1 MIYAFSHAAGR
12 VLAIDAALLA
22 TAIMAGAQT
31 AITSEVRG
39 RVFNASSGRNL
50 NTAQV
55 TVKGTTIGGGTDPS
69 GEYRLQLP
77 PGDVE
82 LADSVRMNWHQGPG
96 RIREPKVDD
105 PRLPKSWSSSRTVVS
120 AEAEYRITNRLSL
133 YGAANN
139 LTDTPGISRSYG
151 SITPEYSKNPGLSV
165 YGTDFTLGLWGTF

>member
-55 TVKGTTIGGGTDPS
+55 TVKGTTIGGAPTPAASTASSCRRATWSWPTRS
-69 GEYRLQLP
+69 G
-77 PGDVE
+77 
-82 LADSVRMNWHQGPG
+82 
-96 RIREPKVDD
+96 
-105 PRLPKSWSSSRTVVS
+105 
-120 AEAEYRITNRLSL
+120 
-133 YGAANN
+133 
-139 LTDTPGISRSYG
+139 
-151 SITPEYSKNPGLSV
+151 
-165 YGTDFTLGLWGTF
+165 